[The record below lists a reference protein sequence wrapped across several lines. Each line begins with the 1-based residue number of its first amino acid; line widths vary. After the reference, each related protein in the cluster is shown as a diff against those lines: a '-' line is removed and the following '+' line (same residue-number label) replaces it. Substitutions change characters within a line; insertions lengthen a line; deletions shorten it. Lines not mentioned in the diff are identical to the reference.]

1 MGALTEYPA
10 TSRPA
15 KNDIFIIDGPN
26 GTRKLS
32 TAEAAIE
39 LAGMISP
46 INHRNVWRGK
56 LLGTSVSAE
65 QKAVIANGTF
75 DNIFIGDYW
84 TISGVDWVVADMD
97 YFYQTCDTDITK
109 HHLVIVPRSALYT
122 HVMNDANSTEGGYA
136 NSKIRASGLDE
147 AKAKFTAAFG
157 DMIITH
163 RELFTNAVTNGKPSG
178 GAWMDATVEL
188 MNEIMVYGTTVFT
201 PGCDGATIP
210 YLYTTNKI
218 QLAAF
223 QLNPAFITV
232 RGQWYWL
239 RDVVSSAAYGG
250 VSDTGDAAYGDA
262 ANASYVRPYAII
274 G

>member
-10 TSRPA
+10 VSRPA
-15 KNDIFIIDGPN
+15 KNDIFIIDGPK
-26 GTRKLS
+26 GTRKL
-32 TAEAAIE
+32 TMADAAIE
-39 LAGMISP
+39 LIGMISS
-46 INHRNVWRGK
+46 INHRNIWRGK
-56 LLGTSVSAE
+56 FLGN
-65 QKAVIANGTF
+65 AVTAAQNAAIENGTF
-75 DNIFIGDYW
+75 DDIFIGDYW

-97 YFYQTCDTDITK
+97 YFYRTGDTELTK
-109 HHLVIVPRSALYT
+109 HHLVIIPRSGLYT

-136 NSKIRASGLDE
+136 NSKMRASGLDE

-157 DMIITH
+157 DMIITR

-232 RGQWYWL
+232 RRQWYWL
-239 RDVVSSAAYGG
+239 RDVVSTTDFASVDYHGFAGCGGAAF
-250 VSDTGDAAYGDA
+250 
-262 ANASYVRPYAII
+262 ANYVRPYAII

>member
-97 YFYQTCDTDITK
+97 YFYRTGDTDITK
-109 HHLVIVPRSALYT
+109 HHLVIVPRSAWYT
-122 HVMNDANSTEGGYA
+122 HVMNDAHSTEGGYA
-136 NSKIRASGLDE
+136 NSKMRASGLDE

-201 PGCDGATIP
+201 PGCDGATVP

-239 RDVVSSAAYGG
+239 RDVVSSANFAHVHNYGHANSG
-250 VSDTGDAAYGDA
+250 GAAL
-262 ANASYVRPYAII
+262 ASYVRPYAII

>member
-10 TSRPA
+10 VSRPA
-15 KNDIFIIDGPN
+15 KNDIFIIDGPK
-26 GTRKLS
+26 GTRKL
-32 TAEAAIE
+32 TMADAAIE
-39 LAGMISP
+39 LTGMISS

-56 LLGTSVSAE
+56 FLGNAVTAA
-65 QKAVIANGTF
+65 QKAAIANGSF
-75 DNIFIGDYW
+75 DDIFIGDYW
-84 TISGVDWVVADMD
+84 TISGIDWVIADMD
-97 YFYQTCDTDITK
+97 YFYRTGDTELTK
-109 HHLVIVPRSALYT
+109 HHLVIIPRSGLYT
-122 HVMNDANSTEGGYA
+122 HVMNDSHVTTGGYA
-136 NSKIRASGLDE
+136 NSKMRASGLDE

-157 DMIITH
+157 DMVITH

-201 PGCDGATIP
+201 PACDGTTVP

-232 RGQWYWL
+232 RGQWYFL
-239 RDVVSSAAYGG
+239 RDVVSGANFASVTSNGGASSYGAG
-250 VSDTGDAAYGDA
+250 GAL
-262 ANASYVRPYAII
+262 YVRPYAII

>member
-32 TAEAAIE
+32 MAEAAIE

-56 LLGTSVSAE
+56 FLGNAVTAA
-65 QKAVIANGTF
+65 QKAAIANGTF
-75 DNIFIGDYW
+75 DDIFIGDYW
-84 TISGVDWVVADMD
+84 TISGIDWVVADID
-97 YFYQTCDTDITK
+97 YFYRTGDTELTK
-109 HHLVIVPRSALYT
+109 HHLVIIPRSGLYA
-122 HVMNDANSTEGGYA
+122 HVMNDSHDTTGGYA
-136 NSKIRASGLDE
+136 NSKMRASGLDE

-163 RELFTNAVTNGKPSG
+163 RGLFTNAVTNGKPSG

-223 QLNPAFITV
+223 QLNTAFITV

-239 RDVVSSAAYGG
+239 RDVVSSADFAGVDDNGRAIYYG
-250 VSDTGDAAYGDA
+250 AAY
-262 ANASYVRPYAII
+262 ASYVRPYAII

>member
-10 TSRPA
+10 TSRPK

-32 TAEAAIE
+32 MAEAAIE

-46 INHRNVWRGK
+46 INHRNIWRGK
-56 LLGTSVSAE
+56 YLGNAVTAA
-65 QKAVIANGTF
+65 QKAEIANGTF
-75 DNIFIGDYW
+75 DEIFIGDYW
-84 TISGVDWVVADMD
+84 TISGIDWSVADMD
-97 YFYQTCDTDITK
+97 YFYRTGDTELTK
-109 HHLVIVPRSALYT
+109 HHLVIIPRLCLYT
-122 HVMNDANSTEGGYA
+122 HVMNDAHSTEGGYA
-136 NSKIRASGLDE
+136 NSKMRASGLDE
-147 AKAKFTAAFG
+147 AKAKFTEAFG

-239 RDVVSSAAYGG
+239 RDVVSSTGFARVGG
-250 VSDTGDAAYGDA
+250 YGDA
-262 ANASYVRPYAII
+262 YYDGAAFACCVRPYAII

>member
-32 TAEAAIE
+32 MAESAIE

-56 LLGTSVSAE
+56 FLGNAVTAA
-65 QKAVIANGTF
+65 QKAAIANGTF
-75 DNIFIGDYW
+75 DDIFIGDYW
-84 TISGVDWVVADMD
+84 TISGIDWVVADMD
-97 YFYQTCDTDITK
+97 YFYRTGDTDITK
-109 HHLVIVPRSALYT
+109 HHLVIVPRSGLYT
-122 HVMNDANSTEGGYA
+122 HVMNDAHSTEGGYA
-136 NSKIRASGLDE
+136 NSKMRASGLDE

-239 RDVVSSAAYGG
+239 RDVVSGADFANVAGYGG
-250 VSDTGDAAYGDA
+250 AIYDGAADAH
-262 ANASYVRPYAII
+262 YVRPYAII

>member
-1 MGALTEYPA
+1 
-10 TSRPA
+10 
-15 KNDIFIIDGPN
+15 
-26 GTRKLS
+26 
-32 TAEAAIE
+32 
-39 LAGMISP
+39 
-46 INHRNVWRGK
+46 
-56 LLGTSVSAE
+56 
-65 QKAVIANGTF
+65 
-75 DNIFIGDYW
+75 
-84 TISGVDWVVADMD
+84 MD
-97 YFYQTCDTDITK
+97 YFYRTGDTDITK
-109 HHLVIVPRSALYT
+109 HHLVIVPRSAWYT
-122 HVMNDANSTEGGYA
+122 HVMNDAHSTEGGYA
-136 NSKIRASGLDE
+136 NSKMRASGLDE

-201 PGCDGATIP
+201 PGCDGATVP

-239 RDVVSSAAYGG
+239 RDVVSSTDFAHVHAG
-250 VSDTGDAAYGDA
+250 GDAYYYGA
-262 ANASYVRPYAII
+262 AGAGYVRPYAII

>member
-10 TSRPA
+10 VSRPA
-15 KNDIFIIDGPN
+15 KNDIFIIDGPK
-26 GTRKLS
+26 GTRKL
-32 TAEAAIE
+32 TMADAAIE

-46 INHRNVWRGK
+46 INHRNIWRGK
-56 LLGTSVSAE
+56 FLGNAVTAA
-65 QKAVIANGTF
+65 QKAAIANGTF
-75 DNIFIGDYW
+75 DDIFIGDYW
-84 TISGVDWVVADMD
+84 TISGIDWVVADMD
-97 YFYQTCDTDITK
+97 YFYRTGDTELTK
-109 HHLVIVPRSALYT
+109 HHLVITPRSGLYT
-122 HVMNDANSTEGGYA
+122 HVMNDSHDTTGGYA
-136 NSKIRASGLDE
+136 NSKMRASGLDE

-157 DMIITH
+157 DMVITH

-201 PGCDGATIP
+201 PGCDGATVP

-232 RGQWYWL
+232 RGQLYWL
-239 RDVVSSAAYGG
+239 RDVVSGANFAFVASGGSADSCG
-250 VSDTGDAAYGDA
+250 AAHA
-262 ANASYVRPYAII
+262 VYVRPYAII

>member
-32 TAEAAIE
+32 MAEAAIE
-39 LAGMISP
+39 LDGMISP

-56 LLGTSVSAE
+56 FLGNAVTAA
-65 QKAVIANGTF
+65 QKAAIANGTF
-75 DNIFIGDYW
+75 DDIFIGDYW
-84 TISGVDWVVADMD
+84 TISGIDWVVADMD
-97 YFYQTCDTDITK
+97 YFYRTGDTDITK
-109 HHLVIVPRSALYT
+109 HHLVIVPRSAWYE

-136 NSKIRASGLDE
+136 NSKMRASGLDE

-239 RDVVSSAAYGG
+239 RDVVSSTLFAG
-250 VSDTGDAAYGDA
+250 VNSNGDANCNGA
-262 ANASYVRPYAII
+262 ASARYVRPYAII

>member
-10 TSRPA
+10 VSRPA
-15 KNDIFIIDGPN
+15 KNDIFIIDGPK
-26 GTRKLS
+26 GTRKL
-32 TAEAAIE
+32 TMADAAIE
-39 LAGMISP
+39 LIGMISS
-46 INHRNVWRGK
+46 INHRNIWRGK
-56 LLGTSVSAE
+56 FLGNAVTAA
-65 QKAVIANGTF
+65 QKAAIANGTF
-75 DNIFIGDYW
+75 DDIFIGDYW
-84 TISGVDWVVADMD
+84 TISGIDLVVADMD
-97 YFYQTCDTDITK
+97 YFYRTGDLDITK
-109 HHLVIVPRSALYT
+109 HHLVIVPRSAWYT

-136 NSKIRASGLDE
+136 NSKMRTSGLDE

-163 RELFTNAVTNGKPSG
+163 RELFTNAVTNGKLSG
-178 GAWMDATVEL
+178 GTWMDATVEL

-201 PGCDGATIP
+201 PGCDGATVP
-210 YLYTTNKI
+210 YLYTLNKI

-239 RDVVSSAAYGG
+239 RDVVSSANFAAVSSGG
-250 VSDTGDAAYGDA
+250 YAGYRGA
-262 ANASYVRPYAII
+262 ANALYVRPYAII

>member
-10 TSRPA
+10 TSRPK

-32 TAEAAIE
+32 MAEAAIE

-46 INHRNVWRGK
+46 INHRNIWRGK
-56 LLGTSVSAE
+56 YLGNAVTAA
-65 QKAVIANGTF
+65 QKAEIANGTF
-75 DNIFIGDYW
+75 DDIFIGDYW
-84 TISGVDWVVADMD
+84 TISGIDWSVADMD
-97 YFYQTCDTDITK
+97 YFYRTGDTELTK
-109 HHLVIVPRSALYT
+109 HHLVIIPRLCLYT
-122 HVMNDANSTEGGYA
+122 HVMNDAHSTEGGYA
-136 NSKIRASGLDE
+136 NSKMRASGLDE
-147 AKAKFTAAFG
+147 AKAKFTEAFG

-239 RDVVSSAAYGG
+239 RDVVSGTDFAI
-250 VSDTGDAAYGDA
+250 VSDGGNANYHGAAGA
-262 ANASYVRPYAII
+262 FYVRPYAII

>member
-10 TSRPA
+10 VSRPA
-15 KNDIFIIDGPN
+15 KNDIFIIDGPK
-26 GTRKLS
+26 GTRKL
-32 TAEAAIE
+32 TMADAAIE
-39 LAGMISP
+39 LIGMISS
-46 INHRNVWRGK
+46 INHRNIWRGK
-56 LLGTSVSAE
+56 FLGNAVTAA
-65 QKAVIANGTF
+65 QKAAIANGTF
-75 DNIFIGDYW
+75 DDIFIGDYW
-84 TISGVDWVVADMD
+84 TISGIDLVVADMD
-97 YFYQTCDTDITK
+97 YFYRTGDTDITK

-136 NSKIRASGLDE
+136 NSKMRASGLDE
-147 AKAKFTAAFG
+147 AKAKFTEAFG

-163 RELFTNAVTNGKPSG
+163 RELFTNAVTNGKLSG

-239 RDVVSSAAYGG
+239 RDVVSSTNFAAVYDYGG
-250 VSDTGDAAYGDA
+250 ADCNGAASA
-262 ANASYVRPYAII
+262 RYVRPYAII

>member
-56 LLGTSVSAE
+56 FLGNAVTAA
-65 QKAVIANGTF
+65 QKAAIANGTF
-75 DNIFIGDYW
+75 DDIFIGDYW

-97 YFYQTCDTDITK
+97 YFYRTGDTDITK
-109 HHLVIVPRSALYT
+109 HHLVIVPRSAWYT
-122 HVMNDANSTEGGYA
+122 HVMNDTHSTEGGYA
-136 NSKIRASGLDE
+136 NSKMRASGLDE
-147 AKAKFTAAFG
+147 AKAKFTAVFG

-201 PGCDGATIP
+201 PGCDGATVP

-239 RDVVSSAAYGG
+239 RDVVSSAYFAG
-250 VSDTGDAAYGDA
+250 VNGNGLATYFGAAYA
-262 ANASYVRPYAII
+262 HYVRPYAII

>member
-97 YFYQTCDTDITK
+97 YFYRTGDTDITK

-136 NSKIRASGLDE
+136 NSKMRASGLDE

-188 MNEIMVYGTTVFT
+188 MNEIMVYGTAVFT
-201 PGCDGATIP
+201 PGCDGVTVP

-239 RDVVSSAAYGG
+239 RDVVSGADFACVISNGHAGFNGAAFPI
-250 VSDTGDAAYGDA
+250 
-262 ANASYVRPYAII
+262 YVRPYAII

>member
-10 TSRPA
+10 VSRPE
-15 KNDIFIIDGPN
+15 KDDIFIIDGVK
-26 GTRKLS
+26 GTRKIPMS
-32 TAEAAIE
+32 DTAIE

-46 INHRNVWRGK
+46 INHRNIWRGK
-56 LLGTSVSAE
+56 CLGNAVTAA
-65 QKAVIANGTF
+65 QKAAIATSTF
-75 DNIFIGDYW
+75 DDIFIGDYW
-84 TISGVDWVVADMD
+84 TISGIDWVVSDMD
-97 YFYQTCDTDITK
+97 YFYQTGDTNITK
-109 HHLVIVPRSALYT
+109 HHLVIVPRLGWYT
-122 HVMNDANSTEGGYA
+122 HVMNDAHVTTGGYA
-136 NSKIRASGLDE
+136 NSKMRASGLNE

-201 PGCDGATIP
+201 PACDGTTVP
-210 YLYTTNKI
+210 YLYTTNKV

-223 QLNPAFITV
+223 RLNPAFITV
-232 RGQWYWL
+232 RGQWYFL
-239 RDVVSSAAYGG
+239 RDVVSSAYFASVSAIGDAHAYG
-250 VSDTGDAAYGDA
+250 AAHAG
-262 ANASYVRPYAII
+262 YVRPYAII